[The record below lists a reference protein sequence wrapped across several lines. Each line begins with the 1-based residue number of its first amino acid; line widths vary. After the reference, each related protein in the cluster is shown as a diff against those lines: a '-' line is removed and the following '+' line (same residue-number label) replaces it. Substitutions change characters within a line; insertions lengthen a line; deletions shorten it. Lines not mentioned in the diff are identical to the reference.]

1 MLEVSELLALLE
13 AELEK
18 SMEDR
23 REGGRSGEAAGWAIY
38 FLASC
43 IPRLNALFLKLDT
56 LSLEALFVVVHR
68 VCRCA
73 LEESLPPAPRGGSA
87 RRVQPP

>member
-43 IPRLNALFLKLDT
+43 IHPPRLNALFLKFDST
-56 LSLEALFVVVHR
+56 LSLEALFVVRSPCV
-68 VCRCA
+68 
-73 LEESLPPAPRGGSA
+73 
-87 RRVQPP
+87 